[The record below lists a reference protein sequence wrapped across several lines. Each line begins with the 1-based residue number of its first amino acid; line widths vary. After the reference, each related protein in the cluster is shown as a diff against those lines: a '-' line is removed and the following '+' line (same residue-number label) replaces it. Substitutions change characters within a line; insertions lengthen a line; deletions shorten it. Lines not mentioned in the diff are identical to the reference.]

1 MSKADSVKGNETVL
15 EAKLRSALL
24 LSRRVAGDY
33 LVLDDATLGAAIDGS
48 RPLGAA
54 ERAALSASPL
64 TLRRFKTLADQAR
77 AARAARAA
85 YAAYA
90 AYDAYDAYAA
100 PAASAT
106 GVAAWHGSAGMLR
119 AADSGDALRLLS
131 TDDGHWSLHFI
142 DTAVPH
148 PQRQVVL
155 QLDAGAPF
163 AGRLL
168 GTGAVVEARDGAGNL
183 ILQGVLD
190 GDGECEQAWPFADA
204 PALHFQRHGAAFTI
218 ALANRRS

>member
-77 AARAARAA
+77 AARAA
-85 YAAYA
+85 YA
-90 AYDAYDAYAA
+90 AYDAYAA
-100 PAASAT
+100 PAAPAACAT

-119 AADSGDALRLLS
+119 AADSGAALRLLS

>member
-1 MSKADSVKGNETVL
+1 MSKADSVKGNDTVL

-77 AARAARAA
+77 AARAA
-85 YAAYA
+85 YA
-90 AYDAYDAYAA
+90 AYDAYAA
-100 PAASAT
+100 PAASAACAT

>member
-1 MSKADSVKGNETVL
+1 MSKADSVKGNDKVL

-77 AARAARAA
+77 AARAA
-85 YAAYA
+85 
-90 AYDAYDAYAA
+90 YDAYAA
-100 PAASAT
+100 PAAPAASAACAA

>member
-1 MSKADSVKGNETVL
+1 MSKADSVKGNDTVL

-85 YAAYA
+85 YAAY
-90 AYDAYDAYAA
+90 DAYAA
-100 PAASAT
+100 PAASAACAT